1 MPLSDT
7 LRADLQRLVSDNDVV
22 LFMKGT
28 RRSPACGFSARVVA
42 VLDEHVPTYLTVDVL
57 ADAALR
63 DGIKEF
69 SSWPTIPQLY
79 VKGQFVGGADIV
91 AELQSS
97 GELGALLGGGAA
109 KEPPKP
115 PTVTLTKAAAEAFRG
130 ALADADGEVLHLSVS
145 ARFEHELFVGPPE
158 KGELVVRS
166 EGIVLHVDP
175 ASARRAEGL
184 CIDFRSGEGGGF
196 AMDNPNEPPK
206 VRPLA
211 VRELAEWMAQK
222 KAFALFD
229 VRTRAERDR
238 ARIEGAILLDDEG
251 EAALAALPKDT
262 TLVFQ
267 CHHGIR
273 SRAAAEQA
281 LLRGFARVWN
291 LTGGIDA
298 WSREVDSKVPLY

>member
-1 MPLSDT
+1 MPLSET
-7 LRADLQRLVSDNDVV
+7 LRAELQRLVSDNDVV

-28 RRSPACGFSARVVA
+28 RRSPACGFSARVVSL
-42 VLDEHVPTYLTVDVL
+42 LDNHVTSYLTMDVL

-91 AELQSS
+91 AELEAS
-97 GELGALLGGGAA
+97 GELAALLGGAP
-109 KEPPKP
+109 KEPPKAP
-115 PTVTLTKAAAEAFRG
+115 SITLTKAAAEAFRG
-130 ALADADGEVLHLSVS
+130 ALADADGEVLHLAVS
-145 ARFEHELFVGPPE
+145 PRFEYELFVGPEE
-158 KGELVVRS
+158 KGELVVTT
-166 EGIVLHVDP
+166 EGLALHVDP
-175 ASARRAEGL
+175 ASARRADGL
-184 CIDFRSGEGGGF
+184 CIDFRAGEGGGF
-196 AMDNPNEPPK
+196 AMENPNEPPK

-211 VRELAEWMAQK
+211 ATELAEWMAQK
-222 KAFALFD
+222 EDFALFD
-229 VRTRAERDR
+229 VRTPAERER

-251 EAALAALPKDT
+251 EAALAALPRDT

-281 LLRGFARVWN
+281 LLRGFTRVWN
-291 LTGGIDA
+291 LTGGIEA
-298 WSREVDSKVPLY
+298 WSREVDAKVPRY

>member
-1 MPLSDT
+1 MPLTDT
-7 LRADLQRLVSDNDVV
+7 LRAELQRLVSDNDVV

-28 RRSPACGFSARVVA
+28 RRSPSCGFSARVVS
-42 VLDEHVPTYLTVDVL
+42 VLDGHVSSYLTVDVL

-91 AELQSS
+91 AELESA
-97 GELGALLGGGAA
+97 GELAALLGGAP

-115 PTVTLTKAAAEAFRG
+115 PTITLTPAAAEAFRG
-130 ALADADGEVLHLSVS
+130 ALADADGEVLHLAVS
-145 ARFEHELFVGPPE
+145 PGFEHELFIGPPE
-158 KGELVVRS
+158 RGDLVVPS
-166 EGIVLHVDP
+166 EGLLIHVDP
-175 ASARRAEGL
+175 ASARRADGL
-184 CIDFRSGEGGGF
+184 RIDFRSGEGGGF
-196 AMDNPNEPPK
+196 AMENPHEPAR
-206 VRPLA
+206 VRPLGA
-211 VRELAEWMAQK
+211 TELAEWMAQK
-222 KAFALFD
+222 KDFALFD
-229 VRTRAERDR
+229 VRTRAERER

-281 LLRGFARVWN
+281 LLRGFTRVWN
-291 LTGGIDA
+291 LTGGIEA
-298 WSREVDSKVPLY
+298 WSREVDARVPRY